1 LLLTNEVLHSDETHL
16 QVING
21 PGKSAQSKSYMWLY
35 RTSSDAK
42 NSIILY
48 EYQPSRSAMHP
59 DKFLDGWSGF
69 LHADGYSG
77 YHSLE
82 KNGNITVIGCIAHAR
97 RKFNDALK
105 GIAEKDLSTSAAYIG
120 KKYCDKLFSIEADIK
135 NLTSENRYNERL
147 KRSRPVM
154 DEFFLWLNAES
165 YSKGLH
171 GNAVNYTL
179 KQWKYLERY
188 LIDGRLEI
196 SNNRAERSIKPFVIG
211 RKNWLFS
218 NTPKGAKASAIIY
231 SIVETAKENDL
242 NPYDYLTYIFR
253 QAPNLDLHNSEHLN
267 SLMPQYFK
275 NTARA

>member
-1 LLLTNEVLHSDETHL
+1 MLHSDETHL

-231 SIVETAKENDL
+231 SIVETAKENGL
-242 NPYDYLTYIFR
+242 NPYDYLTYIFK

-267 SLMPQYFK
+267 ALMPQYFK